1 MTIGKFV
8 VKMYETNARF
18 FDIQSMLYK
27 SYQVRYLTEIQ
38 QSILEVVKIE
48 NEMSNSMAEVSPE
61 NAGNINNEAQKLNR
75 LKKMKTNRI
84 QSEMEQKMKH
94 LVKSYKNRA
103 SIIVMN
109 K

>member
-38 QSILEVVKIE
+38 QYILEVVKIE
-48 NEMSNSMAEVSPE
+48 NEMQS
-61 NAGNINNEAQKLNR
+61 QKLQ
-75 LKKMKTNRI
+75 MK
-84 QSEMEQKMKH
+84 SP
-94 LVKSYKNRA
+94 KNRMISEA
-103 SIIVMN
+103 
-109 K
+109 